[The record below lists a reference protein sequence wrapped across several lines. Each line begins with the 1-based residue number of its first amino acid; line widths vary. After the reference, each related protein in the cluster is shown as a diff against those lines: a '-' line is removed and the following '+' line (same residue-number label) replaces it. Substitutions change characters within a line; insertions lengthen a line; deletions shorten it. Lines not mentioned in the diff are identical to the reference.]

1 MVVTD
6 YSIRPPP
13 VAGLLTAYCRQED
26 DYYMKHEVKAGAI
39 AVGAGSALVS
49 KALMSAKDYAQITE
63 NAQKFCQI
71 VREARG

>member
-1 MVVTD
+1 
-6 YSIRPPP
+6 
-13 VAGLLTAYCRQED
+13 
-26 DYYMKHEVKAGAI
+26 MKHEVKAGAI